1 MARGPVPRGNCIP
14 PSPAFH
20 AQKDAFRNAIHTG
33 QLSVGGGVPDGVDGA
48 YSGYFHPWART
59 RGSWATCPGHDRGV
73 GATSA
78 RADRPA
84 GRARTA
90 ARDRRS
96 APSRHGPPRAA
107 RAGPRPARAPA
118 GRARPNPQAEVRAG
132 RRPAAAPTP
141 SGTHSGWPGSLR
153 EPASGSPRAS
163 CGAFRSPDRP
173 LSRVPD
179 PVLATSFRAQ
189 VRLSPVQGW

>member
-33 QLSVGGGVPDGVDGA
+33 QLSVCGGVPDGVDEPH
-48 YSGYFHPWART
+48 SGYFHPWART
-59 RGSWATCPGHDRGV
+59 RGSWATCRGRHRGV
-73 GATSA
+73 GAISA

-84 GRARTA
+84 ARARTA

-96 APSRHGPPRAA
+96 ARSRHEPPRAP
-107 RAGPRPARAPA
+107 RAGRRRARAPA
-118 GRARPNPQAEVRAG
+118 GRARPDPRAEVRAD
-132 RRPAAAPTP
+132 RRPAVAPTR
-141 SGTHSGWPGSLR
+141 SGTQSVWPGSSR

-173 LSRVPD
+173 HSRVPD

-189 VRLSPVQGW
+189 MQLSPVRGW